1 MKFSKGEYTI
11 TKDYAMSLN
20 NKVERFIE
28 STKKQENDSPNDD
41 HDKWRDGKIEIR
53 LFAYYLFHIRII
65 L

>member
-11 TKDYAMSLN
+11 TKDYAMALN

-41 HDKWRDGKIEIR
+41 HDKWRGT
-53 LFAYYLFHIRII
+53 
-65 L
+65 